1 MRNKE
6 TVIMNHIQVAL
17 SEANCLCIRM
27 QSGIFYSKD
36 GQAVRI
42 GFPGL
47 SDLLAVN
54 PKGEAVFLEVKPNH
68 KAYRRPEQIKFI
80 DAMQKRG
87 YRAGF
92 VTSPEEALEVA
103 LK

>member
-1 MRNKE
+1 MNKE
-6 TVIMNHIQVAL
+6 TAVQRSIMVAL
-17 SEANCLCIRM
+17 SEAGCLVIRQ
-27 QSGIFYSKD
+27 QSGTFYGRD

-47 SDLLAVN
+47 PDLLAVN
-54 PKGEAVFLEVKPNH
+54 PKGEAVFLEVKPDH
-68 KAYRRPEQIKFI
+68 RAHRRPEQLKFI

-92 VTSPEEALEVA
+92 VTTPAEALEVA